1 VTSFSVVMPTV
12 GRPSLYAAI
21 ASVVDALEDSDE
33 LIVVGDGRQDF
44 AADVVESFQP
54 ANIVYIEASMDGS
67 RFGNAQRDAG
77 MALARADWL
86 CWLDDD
92 DRHTFAALDI
102 MRDAI
107 DDSGAYHSA
116 HIFKARWGPGHHW
129 RGTLWAEPVVKAS
142 NFGTCQVVLPNR
154 PYQRSWCDFNDRGLV
169 SDYGF
174 LSAAIGECD
183 GVEWHDALVAV
194 VRP

>member
-1 VTSFSVVMPTV
+1 MPTV

-21 ASVVDALEDSDE
+21 ASVVDALEDDDE
-33 LIVVGDGRQDF
+33 LIVVGDGRQDH

-67 RFGNAQRDAG
+67 VYGNAQRTAG
-77 MALARADWL
+77 MGIATGSHLL
-86 CWLDDD
+86 FLDDD
-92 DRHTFAALDI
+92 DCYIYGALDTI
-102 MRDAI
+102 RDNINASLS
-107 DDSGAYHSA
+107 DGAA
-116 HIFKARWGPGHHW
+116 HIFKARWGLGHHW
-129 RGTLWAEPVVKAS
+129 HGTLWADQEVRES
-142 NFGTCQVVLPNR
+142 NIATPMCVLPNR
-154 PYQRSWCDFNDRGLV
+154 PYSRSWMDCNDRGRNGIT